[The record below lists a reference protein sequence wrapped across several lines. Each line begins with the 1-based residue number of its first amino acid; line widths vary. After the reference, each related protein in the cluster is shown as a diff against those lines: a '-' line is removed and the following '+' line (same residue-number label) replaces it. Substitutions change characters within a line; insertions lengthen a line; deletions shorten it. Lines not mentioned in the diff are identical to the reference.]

1 MYFLQFKLLK
11 PLTEINNIS
20 ITQFNSISFT
30 ENQSCLGRWIFIN
43 CYLWNSKILTS
54 INKNNYIIMNVLL
67 SKFTTKH
74 NTAPFSQIKIEDY
87 FPAFQEGIALAKTE
101 IDAIVNNPEAPTFE
115 NTVVAMDF
123 AGDILD
129 RLSSV
134 FFNLNSAE
142 TSDEMQKIA
151 QEVSPLLSEF
161 GNDITLNAAL
171 FAKIKTVYEQKENL
185 NLTPEQTTLLDKKYK
200 SFSRNGANLPEDKKD
215 QLREIDKE
223 LSKLSLQFGEN
234 VLAETNAFELHLTD
248 EKDLAGLPEGT
259 IEAARLL
266 AKEKEKEGW
275 IFTLD
280 HPSYVPFLTYADN
293 RELRKKMAIAFGA
306 RSFQNNEFDNQE
318 NVLKIAK
325 LRFERANLLGY
336 KTHAHFVLE
345 ERMAQSPEK
354 VFTFL
359 NDLLAKA
366 KPAAQKEFAELAA
379 FAKELDGIEQLEKW
393 DGAYYSEKLKQQL
406 FNLDDEKLKPYFQLE
421 KVLDGAFTVAKKLYG
436 LTFTEVFD
444 IDKYHEEVTTYE
456 VTDAENNLVS
466 IFYADF
472 FPRKGKRNGAWM
484 TSFKSQSKKDGVN
497 ERPHISNVCNFTK
510 PTETKPS
517 LLTFNEVTTLFHEF
531 GHGLHGMLAN
541 TTYPS
546 LSGTSVFWDFVE
558 LPSQIM
564 ENWCYEP
571 EALALFANHYETGEI
586 IPIEYVQKIK
596 ESASFQEGMATL
608 RQLSFGLLDMA
619 WHGQDPTS
627 ITDLKTF
634 ETEQFANTQ
643 LYPDVKENA
652 MSTAF
657 SHIFQGGYSSGYYS
671 YKWAEVLDADAFEY
685 FQESGIFNVEV
696 ATKFKE
702 NVLSK
707 GGTEHPMILYKRF
720 RGQEPKPEALLK
732 RAGLL

>member
-1 MYFLQFKLLK
+1 MNILLQKFITKLD
-11 PLTEINNIS
+11 
-20 ITQFNSISFT
+20 
-30 ENQSCLGRWIFIN
+30 
-43 CYLWNSKILTS
+43 
-54 INKNNYIIMNVLL
+54 
-67 SKFTTKH
+67 
-74 NTAPFSQIKIEDY
+74 TAPFSKIRNEDY
-87 FPAFQEGIALAKTE
+87 LPAFQEGIVLAKAE
-101 IDAIVNNPEAPTFE
+101 IDIIVNNTENPNFQNTIEALSFS
-115 NTVVAMDF
+115 
-123 AGDILD
+123 GDTLD
-129 RLSSV
+129 RISSI

-161 GNDITLNAAL
+161 GNDVRLNTAL
-171 FAKIKTVYEQKENL
+171 FAKVKTVYDQRASLNL
-185 NLTPEQTTLLDKKYK
+185 NPEQATLLDKQYK
-200 SFSRNGANLPEDKKD
+200 SFSRNGANLPEDKKN

-234 VLAETNAFELHLTD
+234 VLAETNAFELHLTN
-248 EKDLAGLPEGT
+248 EKDLSGLPEGT
-259 IEAARLL
+259 IEAARSL
-266 AKEKEKEGW
+266 AKAQEKEGW

-280 HPSYVPFLTYADN
+280 HPSYIPFVTYADN

-306 RSFQNNEFDNQE
+306 RCFQNNEFDNQE
-318 NVLKIAK
+318 IVLKIAK

-345 ERMAQSPEK
+345 ERMAESPEK
-354 VFTFL
+354 VLSFS

-366 KPAAQKEFAELAA
+366 KPAAQKEFDQLSA
-379 FAKELDGIEQLEKW
+379 FAKDLDGIEQLEKW

-421 KVLDGAFTVAKKLYG
+421 KVLNGAFTIAEKLYG
-436 LTFTEVFD
+436 LTFTEIFD

-456 VTDAENNLVS
+456 VTDKNNELVAV
-466 IFYADF
+466 FYADF

-484 TSFKSQSKKDGVN
+484 TSFKSQYIKDGVN

-541 TTYPS
+541 TTYPN
-546 LSGTSVFWDFVE
+546 LSGTSVYWDFVE

-571 EALALFANHYETGEI
+571 EALALFAHHYETGEV
-586 IPIEYVQKIK
+586 IPQEYVQKIK
-596 ESASFQEGMATL
+596 ESASFQEGLATM

-619 WHGQDPTS
+619 WHGQDPTN
-627 ITDLKTF
+627 ITDIKAF
-634 ETEQFANTQ
+634 ETEQFASTQ

-671 YKWAEVLDADAFEY
+671 YKWAEVLDADAFDY
-685 FQESGIFNVEV
+685 FLEEGIFNTEV
-696 ATKFKE
+696 AEKFKE

-720 RGQEPKPEALLK
+720 RGQEPKPDALLK